1 MQAAKTECGSW
12 SFSTSSG
19 RRRRPPSTGR
29 TRIRMRSG
37 EARRSGRNWPRGAE
51 GHSGGGGLFSSFLQE
66 TPGRPLEDFDVL
78 DVDEIKGQRPNP
90 RRCPL
95 LRCSYSLQTV
105 TLQLPR
111 LVLSKNE
118 LSGSLRRRAKPPR
131 PSWPLVP
138 CSIPGPQVPARKPV
152 G

>member
-78 DVDEIKGQRPNP
+78 DVDETPP
-90 RRCPL
+90 HL
-95 LRCSYSLQTV
+95 DDS
-105 TLQLPR
+105 
-111 LVLSKNE
+111 LVLQVSE
-118 LSGSLRRRAKPPR
+118 G
-131 PSWPLVP
+131 P
-138 CSIPGPQVPARKPV
+138 CHRLPI
-152 G
+152 